1 MSTPLDAAT
10 TGDITST
17 ASQFLA
23 AQWPLQAEHPVDGVD
38 HADAQRIWRGALALG
53 WPWILSAED
62 PVATLRNAPT
72 LAAMFTV
79 LGSHPAPL
87 PTLALLVGL
96 PVVAAASCSASLDP
110 LLDGEALATTTFQAT
125 GPISGGPDWRG
136 VEIVDGYAIGTRTL
150 VAHAGSADAFLV
162 SAHDNGEPVF
172 AVVPATPGSVN
183 VLPLRCYDRLELP
196 ADIEFAS
203 APADI
208 VCRGQRASTAA
219 AVIAVLETTAVVA
232 ELAGIA
238 QGAADLA
245 VAYVKERKQFGRA
258 VGSFQAMKHLLADA
272 WIDVY
277 AVHGVALALARAV
290 SDTTDP
296 THVFPDAQRALSFAA
311 SATQRVCEAALQAH
325 GGIGF
330 TLDYQ
335 LNWYFNRML
344 SRTALAGRPSELR
357 MANGRDV
364 LDSARAAAETRTPR
378 GGRR

>member
-10 TGDITST
+10 TGDITTT
-17 ASQFLA
+17 ASRFLA
-23 AQWPLQAEHPVDGVD
+23 SQWPLQAEHPVDGVD
-38 HADAQRIWRGALALG
+38 HVDAQRVWRGALDLG

-62 PVATLRNAPT
+62 PVAPLRNAPT
-72 LAAMFTV
+72 LAALFTV

-87 PTLALLVGL
+87 PALGLLVGL
-96 PVVAAASCSASLDP
+96 PVVAASCGGSLAP
-110 LLDGEALATTTFQAT
+110 LLDGEVLVTTAFQAT
-125 GPISGGPDWRG
+125 GPISGGPDWRA
-136 VEIVDGYAIGTRTL
+136 VEIVDGRAIGTRTL
-150 VAHAGSADAFLV
+150 VAHAGSADSFLV

-172 AVVPATPGSVN
+172 AVVPAALGSVN
-183 VLPLRCYDRLELP
+183 VVPVRCYDRLELP
-196 ADIEFAS
+196 ANVEFAS

-208 VCRGQRASTAA
+208 VCRGQQASEAA
-219 AVIAVLETTAVVA
+219 AVTAVLETTAVVA

-238 QGAADLA
+238 QGTVDLA

-290 SDTTDP
+290 SEATDP
-296 THVFPDAQRALSFAA
+296 THVLSDAQRALSFAA

-330 TLDYQ
+330 TLNYA

-344 SRTALAGRPSELR
+344 SRTALVGRPSELS
-357 MANGRDV
+357 MAIGRDV
-364 LDSARAAAETRTPR
+364 LGSARGVAETRTPL
-378 GGRR
+378 GARR

>member
-1 MSTPLDAAT
+1 MR
-10 TGDITST
+10 
-17 ASQFLA
+17 F
-23 AQWPLQAEHPVDGVD
+23 
-38 HADAQRIWRGALALG
+38 
-53 WPWILSAED
+53 
-62 PVATLRNAPT
+62 AP
-72 LAAMFTV
+72 
-79 LGSHPAPL
+79 
-87 PTLALLVGL
+87 
-96 PVVAAASCSASLDP
+96 
-110 LLDGEALATTTFQAT
+110 E
-125 GPISGGPDWRG
+125 
-136 VEIVDGYAIGTRTL
+136 
-150 VAHAGSADAFLV
+150 
-162 SAHDNGEPVF
+162 
-172 AVVPATPGSVN
+172 SVN
-183 VLPLRCYDRLELP
+183 VRPLRCYDRLELP

-277 AVHGVALALARAV
+277 AVHGVALGLARAV

-296 THVFPDAQRALSFAA
+296 THLLSEVQRALSFAA
-311 SATQRVCEAALQAH
+311 PATQRVCEAALQAH

-344 SRTALAGRPSELR
+344 SRTALAGRLSELR
-357 MANGRDV
+357 MVIGRDV
-364 LDSARAAAETRTPR
+364 LDSARAAAEARTPR
-378 GGRR
+378 GARR

>member
-1 MSTPLDAAT
+1 MSTPLDAVA
-10 TGDITST
+10 TGDITTT
-17 ASQFLA
+17 ASRFLA
-23 AQWPLQAEHPVDGVD
+23 SQWPLQAEHPVDGVD
-38 HADAQRIWRGALALG
+38 HADAQHIWRGALGLG

-72 LAAMFTV
+72 LAALFTV

-87 PTLALLVGL
+87 PALGMLVGL
-96 PVVAAASCSASLDP
+96 PVVAAADASLAP
-110 LLDGEALATTTFQAT
+110 LLDGEVLATTAFHAHES
-125 GPISGGPDWRG
+125 ISGGPDWRG
-136 VEIVDGYAIGTRTL
+136 VEIVHGCAIGTRTL
-150 VAHAGSADAFLV
+150 VAHGGSAESFLV

-172 AVVPATPGSVN
+172 AVVRFAPESVN
-183 VLPLRCYDRLELP
+183 VRPLRCYDRLELP

-203 APADI
+203 ARADI
-208 VCRGQRASTAA
+208 VCRGHQASTAA

-277 AVHGVALALARAV
+277 AVHGVALGLARAV
-290 SDTTDP
+290 SHATDP
-296 THVFPDAQRALSFAA
+296 THVLSEAQRALSFAA
-311 SATQRVCEAALQAH
+311 SATQGVCEAALQAH

-330 TLDYQ
+330 TLDYP

-344 SRTALAGRPSELR
+344 SRTALAGRLSELR
-357 MANGRDV
+357 MAIGRDV
-364 LDSARAAAETRTPR
+364 LDSTRAAAETRTPR
-378 GGRR
+378 GARR